1 MEEVKTVIKEVKSIP
16 VIDVSLI
23 VSVISLILS
32 FVVGIIYFIVGY
44 NTLYTISNYIIALHP
59 QTAEIVNSAAASIT
73 GMGFVYLILIWPVMA
88 FFLTFIGTAIVILL
102 YNFLAPKIG
111 GIRLEL
117 E

>member
-1 MEEVKTVIKEVKSIP
+1 MEKVETVIKEVKSIP

-59 QTAEIVNSAAASIT
+59 QTAEIVNSVAASIT

-102 YNFLAPKIG
+102 YNFLAPRIG

>member
-1 MEEVKTVIKEVKSIP
+1 MGEVETVIKEVKSIP

-44 NTLYTISNYIIALHP
+44 NTLYTVSNYIIALHP
-59 QTAEIVNSAAASIT
+59 QTAEIVNSVAASIT

-102 YNFLAPKIG
+102 YNFLAPRIG